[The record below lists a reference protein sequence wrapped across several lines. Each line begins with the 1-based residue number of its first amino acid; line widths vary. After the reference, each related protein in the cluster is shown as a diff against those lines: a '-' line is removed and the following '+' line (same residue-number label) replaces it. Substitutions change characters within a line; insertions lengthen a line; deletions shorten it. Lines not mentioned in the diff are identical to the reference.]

1 MNKMNTMN
9 FEKTQILTIYSGG
22 FAVNKVIV
30 SNMNNRLNN
39 RTNNYAKNNGGIN
52 NYATNNRI
60 NGGINGVNGGINGI
74 NGVNRGING
83 GINGGINSGVKQIK
97 GWVNNRNDEI
107 ENRTIYGINGTIENC
122 GIEEGGKSIIYRDI
136 TTSVEP
142 DTIIVVEKN
151 RDTNTS
157 DIVRHILHYN
167 EVNENF
173 IQRNYNKRVRVIL
186 EGNIE
191 IEGVLI
197 SQINGGL
204 VILVDGRPNI
214 IRKYKQIEILE
225 KEPEL
230 NRPWI
235 SFVLQ
240 NNSNDFSISYLM
252 YNWNWNTIYTVLYD
266 DINSIIRTFR
276 GKASVT
282 NNTDT
287 SFNNVQVI
295 FAAGDVN
302 PPSGGNIAFAS
313 ASYETANF
321 SAKRSVSNQVSTS
334 VSGDLQLYKTLGDNW
349 CLERNRTTDIDIV
362 YASDIP
368 VDKIY
373 TYLLTNYTDKSNM
386 NYSIEFYNESDVGLG
401 TALPSGSVQTYLT
414 QSSDDLIGTY
424 IGSSFINNIIPN
436 ELITLSLGRS
446 IFVQGQHTV
455 SIQRIPYSSSQS
467 SSPVYSL
474 LPPDQNPNDVFI
486 VTSTFNAI
494 FTNTLPNAIFMKA
507 LFPINQRPY
516 YVISVSPDIQYS
528 QNQNNLEFPIV
539 LPPNSTYNFS
549 LVIQTL
555 E

>member
-1 MNKMNTMN
+1 MMN

-30 SNMNNRLNN
+30 NNLNNNLNN
-39 RTNNYAKNNGGIN
+39 RVNNRVNNNLNNRVNNNLNNRGNNNLNGRVNNNLNNRENNTINSGIN
-52 NYATNNRI
+52 NIKEEREVRRI
-60 NGGINGVNGGINGI
+60 Y
-74 NGVNRGING
+74 
-83 GINGGINSGVKQIK
+83 
-97 GWVNNRNDEI
+97 E
-107 ENRTIYGINGTIENC
+107 INGTIENC
-122 GIEEGGKSIIYRDI
+122 GLVKGGQSIIYRDV

-151 RDTNTS
+151 KESNTS

-173 IQRNYNKRVRVIL
+173 IQRNYNKRVSITL
-186 EGNIE
+186 EGNTE
-191 IEGVLI
+191 IEGILI
-197 SQINGGL
+197 SQINGGIVVL
-204 VILVDGRPNI
+204 INGKPNI
-214 IRKYKQIEILE
+214 IRKYRRIEILE

-235 SFVLQ
+235 SFILE

-252 YNWNWNTIYTVLYD
+252 YNWSWNTVYTVLYD
-266 DINSIIRTFR
+266 DINSLIRTFR

-302 PPSGGNIAFAS
+302 APSGGSIAFAS
-313 ASYETANF
+313 ASYETASF
-321 SAKRSVSNQVSTS
+321 SAKRSVNNQVSTS
-334 VSGDLQLYKTLGDNW
+334 VSGDLQLYKTLGNNW

-368 VDKIY
+368 VDKFY
-373 TYLLTNYTDKSNM
+373 TYLLTSYTDKSNM

-401 TALPSGSVQTYLT
+401 TGLPSGSVQTYLT

-455 SIQRIPYSSSQS
+455 SIQRIPYSTSQS
-467 SSPVYSL
+467 SAPVYSL
-474 LPPDQNPNDVFI
+474 LPPDINPNDVFI
-486 VTSTFNAI
+486 VTYTFDAI
-494 FTNTLPNAIFMKA
+494 FTNTLPNPISMRA
-507 LFPINQRPY
+507 LFPINQHPY
-516 YVISVSPDIQYS
+516 KVISVSSDIAYS
-528 QNQNNLEFPIV
+528 QNQNNLEFPII
-539 LPPNSTYNFS
+539 LPPDTTYNFS
-549 LVIQTL
+549 LIIQTL